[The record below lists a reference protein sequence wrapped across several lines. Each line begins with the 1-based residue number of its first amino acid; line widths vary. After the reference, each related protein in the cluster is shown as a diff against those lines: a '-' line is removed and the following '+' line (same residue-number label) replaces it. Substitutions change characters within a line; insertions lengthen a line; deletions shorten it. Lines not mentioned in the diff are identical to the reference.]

1 MNACA
6 IVGIVWPTFSVPGI
20 SFTGTRFR
28 SLKIDVVV
36 ANDPMPSV
44 SRNAVTKPIA
54 VCRGVGRSRPPRT
67 IVTRYST
74 STAARPPSS
83 RALASTNELVGV
95 GFRDVDRGTADLV
108 HGSREQRPH
117 FFGTVSGHHAVGR
130 EHRQRRLQRCN
141 VERVVFAAKR
151 LRRPAGDLL
160 G

>member
-28 SLKIDVVV
+28 SLNIDVVV
-36 ANDPMPSV
+36 ANDPIPRV
-44 SRNAVTKPIA
+44 SRNAVTKPIS

-83 RALASTNELVGV
+83 SALASNNKLVGI
-95 GFRDVDRGTADLV
+95 GFCDVDRGVADLV
-108 HGSREQRPH
+108 HRSGEQRPD
-117 FFGTVSGHHAVGR
+117 FGRALRGHHAVGR
-130 EHRQRRLQRCN
+130 EHWQRGLQRFD
-141 VERVVFAAKR
+141 VERLVFAAQR
-151 LRRPAGDLL
+151 LRRPGGDLL
-160 G
+160 R